1 MRTGN
6 IGRRDEAL
14 DHILRCAGGSEGVA
28 VAQEE
33 TLVVREV

>member
-28 VAQEE
+28 VAQEG